1 MRMLVVDA
9 FADRPFAGN
18 PAGVCLLDEP
28 ADETWMQQ
36 VAKEMRH
43 SETAFAR
50 PVGDGFELR
59 WFTPAVE
66 VALCGHA
73 TLATAHALFDS
84 GRVPRDQPIRF
95 QTRKSGILTVR
106 AGENG
111 LELDFPAAPAEEI
124 EEPAGLADALGVKI
138 GWVGRNHQNDLLV
151 LVADPETVHTLA
163 PDFEALKSIESR
175 GVCVTAAGGQTDFV
189 SRFFAPRVGIDEDPV
204 TGSAHCMLAP
214 FWAARLG
221 SDTLTGYQA
230 SERGGLV
237 GVKLQADRVILSG
250 TAVTI
255 IDGEIRI

>member
-1 MRMLVVDA
+1 V
-9 FADRPFAGN
+9 
-18 PAGVCLLDEP
+18 
-28 ADETWMQQ
+28 
-36 VAKEMRH
+36 
-43 SETAFAR
+43 
-50 PVGDGFELR
+50 
-59 WFTPAVE
+59 VE
-66 VALCGHA
+66 VSLCGHA
-73 TLATAHALFDS
+73 TLATAHALFET
-84 GRVPRDQPIRF
+84 GRVPTDQPIRF

-175 GVCVTAAGGQTDFV
+175 GICVTAAGGRTDFV

-221 SDTLTGYQA
+221 SDTLTGHQA

-237 GVKLQADRVILSG
+237 GIRLQADRVILSG

-255 IDGEIRI
+255 IDGELRI